1 MNSVSK
7 LKSER
12 KNNCIY
18 SGKNKPTVETAGFKT
33 ASENMRAVHSRN
45 FVEQQR
51 VGCML

>member
-1 MNSVSK
+1 M
-7 LKSER
+7 
-12 KNNCIY
+12 C

-33 ASENMRAVHSRN
+33 ASENMRAVLSRN